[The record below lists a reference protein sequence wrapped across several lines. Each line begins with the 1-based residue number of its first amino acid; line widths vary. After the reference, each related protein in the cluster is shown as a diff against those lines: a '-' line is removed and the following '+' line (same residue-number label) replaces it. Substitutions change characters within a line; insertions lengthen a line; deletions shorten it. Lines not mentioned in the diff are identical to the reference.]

1 MGLATDLRHDGWS
14 MWAPWQLSLWVFF
27 CPSPS
32 SLNQHADQ
40 NVREWEDTFSELLWR
55 QRPNKAVCQWL
66 QPNPLDLTGI
76 SQHHSSPLMNGNLAC
91 YYTCTTFSLSFP
103 FRFVWEKKACSRV
116 GAAANGCRIELKV
129 WEWGRKE
136 SNLLFQLPLCQ
147 FLRKFDLGLEDARRW
162 DRRWRIMKLPLSRTW
177 IRSKSISLKE

>member
-76 SQHHSSPLMNGNLAC
+76 SQHHSSPLINGNLAC
-91 YYTCTTFSLSFP
+91 YYTCTTFFLSFP
-103 FRFVWEKKACSRV
+103 FRFVWKKRPAHVS
-116 GAAANGCRIELKV
+116 AARPPMDAELNWKFESEEERSLTYFFNFHFVNFFANLILD
-129 WEWGRKE
+129 
-136 SNLLFQLPLCQ
+136 
-147 FLRKFDLGLEDARRW
+147 LRMRGDEIGGEG
-162 DRRWRIMKLPLSRTW
+162 
-177 IRSKSISLKE
+177 